1 MRIVLDTNVLVS
13 GLLSPWG
20 APAVVVRLAVAGELQ
35 LAVDPR
41 IVDEYR
47 EVLSRPR
54 FGFDPEDVRTI
65 LEHLTR
71 ESRWVSCRP
80 LPTTLPDPDDEVFL
94 EVALAAGADA
104 LVTGNSRHFPAASAC
119 GVCVL
124 SPAEL
129 VARLR
134 CEG

>member
-65 LEHLTR
+65 LEHLER
-71 ESRWVSCRP
+71 ESHWVSCRP

-119 GVCVL
+119 GVRVV

-129 VARLR
+129 VTRLR